1 MIKFN
6 KKAMQKFNQIPDDIK
21 SKILSNVYC
30 SSCKDTVKIVFKD
43 TIKPIRTILKKPDKL
58 KVIVNGKIYYKK
70 NMGDTPYHSIHDE
83 EDSETFIYRSSKTN
97 NCYDIRDP
105 KKIIVMVL

>member
-30 SSCKDTVKIVFKD
+30 SNCKDMVKIVEFEATVDKD
-43 TIKPIRTILKKPDKL
+43 DLVLKGKCENCSG
-58 KVIVNGKIYYKK
+58 KVVRLIEG
-70 NMGDTPYHSIHDE
+70 
-83 EDSETFIYRSSKTN
+83 
-97 NCYDIRDP
+97 
-105 KKIIVMVL
+105 